1 MEEKCM
7 SSTALE
13 AEKATIYISDDTR
26 RNIKSSYNFKTG
38 CVKTV
43 CLHEDWQT
51 GGRFKTGR
59 GGFKLYYSF

>member
-1 MEEKCM
+1 M

-43 CLHEDWQT
+43 CLHEGWQI
-51 GGRFKTGR
+51 GRASCR
-59 GGFKLYYSF
+59 ERV